1 MFISWQCLLVS
12 FEVVIIYILEMSIM
26 AMPVVDDNKRPP
38 PLPGSMWIVKINC
51 RPTRMRRMIN
61 VLRSGIRQ
69 K

>member
-1 MFISWQCLLVS
+1 
-12 FEVVIIYILEMSIM
+12 M